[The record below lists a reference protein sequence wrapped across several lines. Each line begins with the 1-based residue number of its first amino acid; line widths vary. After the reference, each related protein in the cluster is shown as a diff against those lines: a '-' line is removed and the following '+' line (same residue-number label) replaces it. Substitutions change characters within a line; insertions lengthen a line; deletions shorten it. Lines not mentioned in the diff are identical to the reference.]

1 MHLIT
6 DIILLLTAAVVVV
19 LLFERLGLPPLLG
32 FIAAGVLTGPYGLGF
47 VTEVHQV
54 EMIAELGVILLLFLI
69 GVELSI
75 KQFLKMWRITVV
87 GGGLQMLITATVAAP
102 LAWGFGLETPR
113 AILWGL
119 LVALSSTAI
128 ALKLLS
134 TRAEMNSPHGRIS
147 LGILIFQD
155 LMVAPLILIIPVLG
169 ESGSMTSAIGGR
181 VLLGLGIGVVV
192 VILARYAVPYV
203 LRFVVRV
210 RSSEVFLF
218 AILVLSV
225 GAALVSAKAGLS
237 AALGAF
243 VAGLLISESEYAEH
257 VVAELLPF
265 RDVFF
270 GLFFVSIGMLFDLR
284 VLIAMPL
291 SIIALT
297 VGIVVVKASIIMVI
311 CRLLGLPWRTGL
323 VAGLFIAQVGEFAFV
338 LMTEGTKAGLIGG
351 TSYQLL
357 LAAAIFSMMAT
368 PFAVKLAD
376 KLRSLGDP
384 DDDISSA
391 GQIDE
396 SICRLRDHVI
406 IAGYGLN
413 GQNLARVLT
422 RQEIP
427 FVVIEMNPVTVDR
440 LQESGTQ
447 VIFGDAGRPKILE
460 HAGIAAA
467 RIMVIAIS
475 DAAATRRAVATA
487 HRLNPACHI
496 VARTRFMN
504 EVEPLQ
510 KLGAAE
516 VIPEEFETAIEIFVR
531 VLQAYLLPRSII
543 ESLVAEIR
551 SDSYGVLR
559 STETYGPP
567 APTLSRL
574 LGGAAIEA
582 IQIPERSHLIGES
595 IRGADLRHTTGA
607 TVIAIRR
614 GAEFTPNPPPD
625 TTLRQDDILVL
636 LGDRDDIVRAA
647 EYIKDHNDP
656 RDENR

>member
-1 MHLIT
+1 MHLFT

-19 LLFERLGLPPLLG
+19 LLFEQLGLPPLLG

-47 VTEVHQV
+47 VTDVHQV
-54 EMIAELGVILLLFLI
+54 EMIAELGVVLLLFLI

-87 GGGLQMLITATVAAP
+87 GGGLQMLVTAAVAAP
-102 LAWGFGLETPR
+102 LAFVFGLEAPR
-113 AILWGL
+113 AILWGM

-134 TRAEMNSPHGRIS
+134 TRAEMNSPHGRVS

-155 LMVAPLILIIPVLG
+155 LMVAPLILIIPLLG
-169 ESGSMTSAIGGR
+169 ESGSATSAIGGR

-192 VILARYAVPYV
+192 IILARYAVPYV
-203 LRFVVRV
+203 LKFVVRV

-257 VVAELLPF
+257 VVAEVLPF

-270 GLFFVSIGMLFDLR
+270 GLFFVSIGMLFDVR
-284 VLIAMPL
+284 VLLAMPL
-291 SIIALT
+291 SIIGLT
-297 VGIVVVKASIIMVI
+297 VGIVAVKAGIIMVI
-311 CRLLGLPWRTGL
+311 CRILGLPWRTGL

-338 LMTEGTKAGLIGG
+338 LMTEGTRAGLIGG

-357 LAAAIFSMMAT
+357 LAAAVFSMMMT
-368 PFAVKLAD
+368 PFAVKIAD
-376 KLRSLGDP
+376 KVRAMGDNVGQDITVEP
-384 DDDISSA
+384 DDSV
-391 GQIDE
+391 
-396 SICRLRDHVI
+396 CRLRDHVI

-413 GQNLARVLT
+413 GQNLARVLA

-427 FVVIEMNPVTVDR
+427 YVVIEMNPVTVER
-440 LQESGTQ
+440 LEELGTE
-447 VIFGDAGRPKILE
+447 VIFGDAGRPSILE
-460 HAGIAAA
+460 YAGIASA

-510 KLGAAE
+510 KLGASE

-531 VLQAYLLPRSII
+531 VLQTYLLPRSII

-551 SDSYGVLR
+551 SDSYSVLR
-559 STETYGPP
+559 STETHGPP

-582 IQIPERSHLIGES
+582 IQIPENSHLVGES
-595 IRGADLRHTTGA
+595 IRGADLRHSTGA

-614 GAEFTPNPPPD
+614 GTRFTPNPPPD
-625 TTLRQDDILVL
+625 TTLQQDDILVL

-647 EYIKDHNDP
+647 TYIKDQNDP
-656 RDENR
+656 RGEHR

>member
-1 MHLIT
+1 MHLFT

-47 VTEVHQV
+47 VTDVHQV
-54 EMIAELGVILLLFLI
+54 EMIAELGIVLLLFLI

-75 KQFLKMWRITVV
+75 KQFLQMWRITIV
-87 GGGLQMLITATVAAP
+87 GGGLQMLVTAAVAAP
-102 LAWGFGLETPR
+102 LAFVFGLEPPR
-113 AILWGL
+113 AILWGM

-134 TRAEMNSPHGRIS
+134 TRAEMNSPHGRVS

-155 LMVAPLILIIPVLG
+155 LMVAPLILIIPLLG
-169 ESGSMTSAIGGR
+169 ESGSATSAIGGR
-181 VLLGLGIGVVV
+181 VLLGLGVGVVV
-192 VILARYAVPYV
+192 IILARYAVPYV
-203 LRFVVRV
+203 LKFVVRV

-225 GAALVSAKAGLS
+225 GAALVSARAGLS

-257 VVAELLPF
+257 VVAEVLPF

-270 GLFFVSIGMLFDLR
+270 GLFFVSIGMLFDVR
-284 VLIAMPL
+284 VLFAMPL
-291 SIIALT
+291 SILGLT
-297 VGIVVVKASIIMVI
+297 VGIVAVKAGIIMVI
-311 CRLLGLPWRTGL
+311 CRILGLPWRTGL

-338 LMTEGTKAGLIGG
+338 LMTEGTRVGLIGG

-357 LAAAIFSMMAT
+357 LASAVFSMMMT
-368 PFAVKLAD
+368 PLAVKMAD
-376 KLRSLGDP
+376 KVRSMGEDAGK
-384 DDDISSA
+384 DIKAEPEDSVS
-391 GQIDE
+391 
-396 SICRLRDHVI
+396 RLRDHVI

-413 GQNLARVLT
+413 GQNLARVLA

-427 FVVIEMNPVTVDR
+427 YVVIEMNPVTVER
-440 LQESGTQ
+440 LEESGTE
-447 VIFGDAGRPKILE
+447 VIFGDAGRPSILE
-460 HAGIAAA
+460 HAGIATA

-510 KLGAAE
+510 KLGASE

-531 VLQAYLLPRSII
+531 VLQTYLLPRSII
-543 ESLVAEIR
+543 ESLVAQIR
-551 SDSYGVLR
+551 SDSYSVLR
-559 STETYGPP
+559 SAETYGPP
-567 APTLSRL
+567 TPTLSRL

-582 IQIPERSHLIGES
+582 IQIPEESHLIGES
-595 IRGADLRHTTGA
+595 IRGADLRHSTGA

-614 GAEFTPNPPPD
+614 GTQFTPNPPPD
-625 TTLRQDDILVL
+625 TTLQQDDILVL

-647 EYIKDHNDP
+647 KYIKDPNDP
-656 RDENR
+656 RG